1 MYANYHDKNEVYLTF
16 SAHCYAIAGPGIGKD
31 CIFPFSDRGKLYR
44 HCAKS
49 YPSGMPKWCKTDK
62 NEALSDSI
70 NSYGICHSGCDAV
83 TGNNET
89 LH

>member
-1 MYANYHDKNEVYLTF
+1 
-16 SAHCYAIAGPGIGKD
+16 
-31 CIFPFSDRGKLYR
+31 
-44 HCAKS
+44 
-49 YPSGMPKWCKTDK
+49 MPKWCKTDK

-89 LH
+89 LHELLFQCDRNLIGIPKDFNV